1 MTLLYS
7 MNPCGRTKMA
17 DIGRE
22 DKGLFD
28 SCFTECEG
36 LYKLQ

>member
-1 MTLLYS
+1 MTLLYY
-7 MNPCGRTKMA
+7 MNPSGRTKMA

-28 SCFTECEG
+28 SCFTESEG
-36 LYKLQ
+36 LYKIQ